1 LQRKTFCSARL
12 ESLKSKF
19 ELHSKLNKLKEAN
32 QQKLIPHRDFY
43 NVRKV
48 DTHIHASS
56 SMNQKHLLNFIK
68 NKLKTNGD
76 MIVMKHQTKDPL
88 TLKQVFDDMNLT
100 PYDLSI
106 DRLSMHA
113 VRSIFFLFCF
123 YCLLIDFLLKNDQL
137 RTVTHIVVL
146 MFSVIN
152 SIQSANHV
160 FETFSSKLT
169 IILMVYF
176 LQRFSKYMIFRI

>member
-1 LQRKTFCSARL
+1 MTCCKLNFFINYINHTIIFIIFKRKAFCLARL

-19 ELHSKLNKLKEAN
+19 ELHSKLNKLKEAY
-32 QQKLIPHRDFY
+32 QQRLIPHRDFY

-48 DTHIHASS
+48 DTHIHAAS

-68 NKLKTNGD
+68 NKLKTNPD
-76 MIVMKHQTKDPL
+76 MVVIQHETKGPL

-113 VRSIFFLFCF
+113 VRDPFLFS
-123 YCLLIDFLLKNDQL
+123 
-137 RTVTHIVVL
+137 VHI
-146 MFSVIN
+146 
-152 SIQSANHV
+152 
-160 FETFSSKLT
+160 E
-169 IILMVYF
+169 YF
-176 LQRFSKYMIFRI
+176 LIYIFNN